1 MCQKNYSGKIVPCRR
16 QIETMIKQTLLSLL
30 LFFSCLSLLAQNVS
44 NEGKLFWVGHMG
56 HIDGAGSNFALYITT
71 DASTS
76 ALVRVSIPGGTYNQL
91 HVIPSN
97 QVVVVTLPSSQT
109 YMNCTDCI
117 RDQGV
122 KIESLNHDVVVY
134 AHIYSNARSDA
145 TLLIPVE
152 TLGKEYYALAFTQSP
167 VTTTQRSEFMLVGVE
182 DSTFIDI
189 YPTVDILPSKSSGTK
204 YTVMLNTGEVYH
216 AQSNTDVTG
225 TRIVARSA
233 NGIACKKVAAF
244 SGSSF
249 TRVGCTGATT
259 GDNLYQQLFP
269 TTSWGM
275 EFVTAPL
282 KTRNG
287 DQFRVLAKYDS
298 TKVLINGGTPQ
309 YLNEGEYYSFVSN
322 TPNYVQADKPVT
334 FAQYPRTQNCD
345 GVTGDPTLIVIPPI
359 EQMVKYVAM
368 YSSPYQNITGQ
379 YLNIITRTTDTSKF
393 RLDGQKIVFTAMPN
407 KPQFA
412 YAMQT
417 VNSGIHRMN
426 SDSFFQVVAYGFGN
440 VEAYGYAG
448 GTNIKNLVQSIS
460 ASNDS
465 MCLGDTLTLKAEVN
479 YVPTSMSW
487 YFGDGSTDTVSMV
500 HKHVYAAPGE
510 YVVSLVT
517 RKEGMVDCGSTDST
531 IYRVRVHGYPKAS
544 FSLDENCLRDTFH
557 FKDLSDPTTT
567 KSYVSKWN
575 WTFGDSLTSVLQ
587 NPVRY
592 FTRFDSFPVQL
603 IVWNNNLCSDT
614 LYGTHFVNPHPEAA
628 ISKTDTC
635 PGLPAVFLDQSTI
648 DQGTIASYLWVFDS
662 TDSLTGQQV
671 TYSSFNPG
679 THYLE
684 LDLYSDSA
692 CASNY
697 LDSFIIYEQ
706 PIARFTVEN
715 VCFGTPISVIDSS
728 SLAETF
734 FWDFEDTSFIGPAI
748 PYVFSDTGSYTLKLR
763 IGSFNGCMDS
773 AEEQLTVYPNPLA
786 KWQSIGN
793 CLNDRYRFLPQFDTN
808 AYTNWTY
815 AWQIDGNGRTGPGQ
829 EYTFPAAGSKQISL
843 RVKNPELCETTF
855 NGTVHVNPHPV
866 ANPFY
871 QENCEGQIGQLID
884 QSDYVGSSSFYH
896 RWTWGPFIYYD
907 SIRGITPNPLMPTSA
922 MLLVLTD
929 SNCGDSAMVSLPFIQ
944 LPKADFSSVGECP
957 QAPVF
962 YDDKSSAGLNDPLVW
977 RKWFINGLQQGNQ
990 DTFTW
995 IPPQGGDYNVE
1006 LQIVSQAGCG
1016 DTLSRNI
1023 HVLDLPIVNVE
1034 KFPACVDYLAELEDQ
1049 SSFVEHG
1056 IAQRDWL
1063 WNGNA
1068 YSGKRISET
1077 FPDPGYYPFSLS
1089 LRSDAG
1095 CLFMDVFFDSLFI
1108 APKPL
1113 AKFESNR
1120 PFSLMDD
1127 PVFTFTNQSTG
1138 ASVNLWNFGDGTFS
1152 TDNSPVHSFA
1162 DTGIWWVKLNVENK
1176 YGCMDSST
1184 NSVRIRP
1191 MLECYI
1197 PNVITPNGDYLN
1209 DYFEPVCEGLEVYEM
1224 YIYNRWGQQIYHTE
1238 NSEPWRPFSE
1248 EFRSIPEGL
1257 YVYTLVLRDYLGN
1270 PKYYKGTVVLLR

>member
-1 MCQKNYSGKIVPCRR
+1 
-16 QIETMIKQTLLSLL
+16 MIKQTLLSLL
-30 LFFSCLSLLAQNVS
+30 LSILCFPLFAQNVS

-56 HIDGAGSNFALYITT
+56 HIDGTGSNFALYITT
-71 DASTS
+71 DAATS

-97 QVVVVTLPSSQT
+97 QVVVVTLPSTQT

-122 KIESLNHDVVVY
+122 KIESMNHDVVVY

-167 VTTTQRSEFMLVGVE
+167 VSNSQRSEFMLVGVE
-182 DSTFIDI
+182 DSTYIDI
-189 YPTVDILPSKSSGTK
+189 YPSVDILPSKTAGVK

-225 TRIVARSA
+225 TRLVARSA

-249 TRVGCTGATT
+249 TRVGCTGAST

-309 YLNEGEYYSFVSN
+309 YLDEGEYYSFVSA

-379 YLNIITRTTDTSKF
+379 YLNIITRTSDTSKF
-393 RLDGQKIVFTAMPN
+393 RLDGQKILFTSMAN

-426 SDSFFQVVAYGFGN
+426 SDSFFQVVAYGFGT

-460 ASNDS
+460 ASRDS
-465 MCLGDTLTLKAEVN
+465 MCLGDTVTFRAEVN

-500 HKHVYAAPGE
+500 HKHIYAAPGE

-531 IYRVRVHGYPKAS
+531 VYRVRVHAYPKAA
-544 FSLDENCLRDTFH
+544 FSIDENCLRDTFR
-557 FKDLSDPTTT
+557 FKDLSISTST
-567 KSYVSKWN
+567 KSYVSKWS
-575 WTFGDSLTSVLQ
+575 WTFGDSVNSVLQ
-587 NPVRY
+587 NPIRY
-592 FTRFDSFPVQL
+592 FNRYDSFPVEL
-603 IVWNNNLCSDT
+603 VVWNNNLCSDT
-614 LYGTHFVNPHPEAA
+614 VYGAHFVNPHPEPS
-628 ISKTDTC
+628 IVKNDTC
-635 PGLPAVFLDQSTI
+635 PNLPAFFIDQSSI
-648 DQGTIASYLWVFDS
+648 DQGTISLFLWQFDS
-662 TDSLTGQQV
+662 ITTASGQLV
-671 TYSSFNPG
+671 SFSSSDPG
-679 THYLE
+679 THF
-684 LDLYSDSA
+684 LDLFLQSDSGCTA
-692 CASNY
+692 NY
-697 LDSFIIYEQ
+697 RDSFVVYEQ
-706 PIARFTVEN
+706 PLASFSVAN
-715 VCFGTPISVIDSS
+715 ACYGNPIVVNDSS
-728 SLAETF
+728 LLAETY
-734 FWDFEDTSFIGPAI
+734 FWDYSDTSFIGPAI
-748 PYVFSDTGSYTLKLR
+748 PYVFQDTGIYTLKLTVR
-763 IGSFNGCMDS
+763 SFNGCLDS
-773 AEEQLTVYPNPLA
+773 TLEQVNIYPNPYA
-786 KWQSIGN
+786 RWKSFGN
-793 CLNDRYRFLPQFDTN
+793 CLNDRYVFIPEFDTI
-808 AYTNWTY
+808 AYPNWTY
-815 AWQIDGNGRTGPGQ
+815 NWLIDGANMTGAGH
-829 EYTFPAAGSKQISL
+829 ELAFSSAGSKVVSL
-843 RVKNPELCETTF
+843 KVSSPEQCETTF
-855 NGTVHVNPHPV
+855 NGTVYVNAQPV

-871 QENCEGQIGQLID
+871 QQNCEAQPGQLID
-884 QSDYVGSSSFYH
+884 HSDYKGSSNFYH
-896 RWTWGPFIYYD
+896 RWTWGTATYYD
-907 SIRGITPNPLMPTSA
+907 SIKSIVPNAGMPAVA

-929 SNCGDSAMVSLPFIQ
+929 SNCSDSAMVNLPAIP
-944 LPKADFSSVGECP
+944 LPIAGFSSLGECP
-957 QAPVF
+957 EAPVVHK
-962 YDDKSSAGLNDPLVW
+962 DQSVSGLNDPLILRQW
-977 RKWFINGLQQGNQ
+977 SLNGSSTGNL
-990 DTFTW
+990 DSFGWTPAT
-995 IPPQGGDYNVE
+995 GGDYVVE
-1006 LQIVSQAGCG
+1006 LQVVSQAGCR
-1016 DTLSRNI
+1016 DTLIQNI
-1023 HVLDLPIVNVE
+1023 HILDKPVVNVE
-1034 KFPACVDYLAELEDQ
+1034 KFPACVTLMAELEDQ
-1049 SSFVEHG
+1049 STLTEHT
-1056 IAQRDWL
+1056 ITQWDWL
-1063 WNGNA
+1063 WDGKS
-1068 YSGKRISET
+1068 YSGKRIGET
-1077 FPDPGYYPFSLS
+1077 FPDPGYYSFSLG
-1089 LRSDAG
+1089 LRTNKG
-1095 CLFMDVFFDSLFI
+1095 CVFPNVSIDSIFI
-1108 APKPL
+1108 APKPT
-1113 AKFESNR
+1113 AKFVSNR

-1138 ASVNLWNFGDGTFS
+1138 ASINLWDFGDGSFS
-1152 TDNSPVHSFA
+1152 SDNSPLHTYA

-1176 YGCMDSST
+1176 YGCLDSFT

-1197 PNVITPNGDYLN
+1197 PNVISPNGDGIN
-1209 DYFEPVCEGLEVYEM
+1209 DMFEPVCEGLEVYEL
-1224 YIYNRWGQQIYHTE
+1224 YIHNRWGQQIYHST
-1238 NSEPWRPFSE
+1238 NSEPWQPFSDT
-1248 EFRSIPEGL
+1248 FRSIPEGL
-1257 YVYTLVLRDYLGN
+1257 YVYTMVLRDYLGN